1 MHINLK
7 NYYSVPRFQEGG
19 VMGAEEAPMPEEQAP
34 MAPEEAAAP
43 EQGGGDPLMQIAELA
58 MQALQ
63 NQDCQAAMAVCQGF
77 IQLIQQA
84 QGGAEAAPQ
93 GEPVYRAGGKLSRR
107 I

>member
-1 MHINLK
+1 MHINLR
-7 NYYSVPRFQEGG
+7 NYNSVPRFQEGG
-19 VMGAEEAPMPEEQAP
+19 TMAEPMPEEQAP
-34 MAPEEAAAP
+34 MAPEEAPAP
-43 EQGGGDPLMQIAELA
+43 EQGGGDPLMQIAEMA

>member
-1 MHINLK
+1 MHINLR
-7 NYYSVPRFQEGG
+7 NYNSVPRFQEGG
-19 VMGAEEAPMPEEQAP
+19 TMAEPMPEEQAP
-34 MAPEEAAAP
+34 MAPEEAPAP
-43 EQGGGDPLMQIAELA
+43 EQGSGDPLMQIAEMA